1 MNFKFGD
8 RVEIGGRT
16 MLRPGFSL
24 VGLAGMVL
32 PSAPNAPSGT
42 VAVAVDW
49 LAFDYTEEN
58 GYPADSLPPVVNVPA
73 DHLILLEEN
82 PTSLGIQKPVLK
94 PNPNAP
100 AKPKLGIVG
109 GNAPKT
115 QPLKKEEDDA
125 APGSPDEDE
134 EPPRPKLRLV

>member
-8 RVEIGGRT
+8 RVEIAGRT

-24 VGLAGMVL
+24 VGLAGMVF
-32 PSAPNAPSGT
+32 PSAPDAPAGT
-42 VAVAVDW
+42 VAVRVDW
-49 LAFDYTEEN
+49 LGFDYTEEN

-73 DHLILLEEN
+73 EHLILLDEN
-82 PTSLGIQKPVLK
+82 PTTLGIAKPVLK
-94 PNPNAP
+94 PNPNAS

-109 GNAPKT
+109 GEAPAKDGGKRDA
-115 QPLKKEEDDA
+115 PPDKED
-125 APGSPDEDE
+125 